1 MHSPPPRGRGVD
13 ELLNEAFLEQ
23 ILETEGV
30 EDEEQACKIEE
41 LSELIDK
48 EAGEAGDEMEEDD

>member
-1 MHSPPPRGRGVD
+1 MRHVLRLAD
-13 ELLNEAFLEQ
+13 AFLSPGLQ

-48 EAGEAGDEMEEDD
+48 ESGEDGEEMEEDD